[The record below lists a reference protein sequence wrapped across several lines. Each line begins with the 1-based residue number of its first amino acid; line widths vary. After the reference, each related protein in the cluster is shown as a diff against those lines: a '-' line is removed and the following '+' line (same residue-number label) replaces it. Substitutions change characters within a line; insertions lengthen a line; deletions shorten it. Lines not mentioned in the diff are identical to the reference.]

1 MDTALAVTEPMVK
14 PELNPTWVTDG
25 WKTHCNVLIQLCAH
39 LQQQKIIKVQP
50 AVLNESSKIFMVRVY
65 EL

>member
-1 MDTALAVTEPMVK
+1 MVK

-39 LQQQKIIKVQP
+39 LQQQKIVKVQP